1 MSFRKSL
8 SGSEAWNR
16 ARYGVFWPKIDF
28 ASTSLYTKRVSFGVW
43 GGKMSRGVWGIHLVT
58 LRPVQRLNFI
68 VKIEKMTEFG
78 HSVFCTPVQ
87 YGSLALRVRV
97 AVQYTLPPCTFAVR
111 VT

>member
-1 MSFRKSL
+1 MSKILGGISFRKSL
-8 SGSEAWNR
+8 SGFEAQNQ
-16 ARYGVFWPKIDF
+16 AKNGVFWPKIDF

-78 HSVFCTPVQ
+78 QKIV
-87 YGSLALRVRV
+87 
-97 AVQYTLPPCTFAVR
+97 
-111 VT
+111 

>member
-1 MSFRKSL
+1 MGVVAKTWYGVAPMCVLEYCAQNIERHELF
-8 SGSEAWNR
+8 EAWNR
-16 ARYGVFWPKIDF
+16 VRYGVFWPKIDF

-78 HSVFCTPVQ
+78 Q
-87 YGSLALRVRV
+87 KII
-97 AVQYTLPPCTFAVR
+97 
-111 VT
+111 